1 MSSLSRSIDEAPLAG
16 RPVLPIIWDDACYIA
31 INKPSGLL
39 VHPTELAPGEDSC
52 LKVLRDQIGLRL
64 YPVHRLDRQTS
75 GVLIFAKSS
84 DAARAL
90 MTSWPEG
97 NVRKSYQAIVRG
109 WTAEEG
115 LVDRPLRETP
125 EKPRV
130 PAQTRYRRERV
141 IELPDPVG
149 RYTTARYSW
158 VRVETLT
165 GRQHQVR
172 KHLLSI
178 SHPIVGDT
186 TYGDGDHNRYFRAKF
201 GIHRLLLHA
210 DTVEFGYPG
219 TGAQV
224 ALAAAVPTEFA
235 RVFAPAPPPA

>member
-1 MSSLSRSIDEAPLAG
+1 
-16 RPVLPIIWDDACYIA
+16 VLPILWEDSDYVA
-31 INKPSGLL
+31 IDKPSHLL

-52 LKVLRDQIGLRL
+52 LKILRDQIGLRL

-84 DAARAL
+84 DSARAL

-97 NVRKSYQAIVRG
+97 KVRKSYQAIVRG

-115 LVDRPLRETP
+115 FVDRPLRETP
-125 EKPRV
+125 DKPRV
-130 PAQTRYRRERV
+130 PAHSNYRRKRT

-149 RYTTARYSW
+149 RYATARYSW
-158 VRVETLT
+158 VEVETLT
-165 GRQHQVR
+165 GRSHQVR

-186 TYGDGDHNRYFRAKF
+186 TYGDGDHNRYFRTKF
-201 GIHRLLLHA
+201 GLHRLLLHA
-210 DTVEFGYPG
+210 ASVEFEYPG
-219 TGAQV
+219 TGGIVRLEAP
-224 ALAAAVPTEFA
+224 VPEAFT
-235 RVFAPAPPPA
+235 RVFGDS

>member
-1 MSSLSRSIDEAPLAG
+1 VLWSDAG
-16 RPVLPIIWDDACYIA
+16 YVA

-52 LKVLRDQIGLRL
+52 LRVLRDQLGIRL

-84 DAARAL
+84 ESARAL
-90 MTSWPEG
+90 MSTWPEG
-97 NVRKSYQAIVRG
+97 SVRKRYQAIVRG
-109 WTAEEG
+109 WTAEQGE
-115 LVDRPLRETP
+115 VDRPLRETP

-130 PAQTRYRRERV
+130 PARTLYRRKQV
-141 IELPDPVG
+141 IELGDPVG
-149 RYTTARYSW
+149 RYATARYSW
-158 VRVETLT
+158 VEVDTLT

-178 SHPIVGDT
+178 AHPIVGDT
-186 TYGDGDHNRYFRAKF
+186 TYGDGDHNRYFRSKF

-210 DTVEFGYPG
+210 SRLEFVYPG
-219 TGAQV
+219 TGA
-224 ALAAAVPTEFA
+224 ALQIEAPVPEAFE
-235 RVFAPAPPPA
+235 RVFRGEPPAQ

>member
-1 MSSLSRSIDEAPLAG
+1 MGGPASDSPSSPLVAPRPTLSI
-16 RPVLPIIWDDACYIA
+16 VWDDEGYVA
-31 INKPSGLL
+31 IDKPSGLL
-39 VHPTELAPGEDSC
+39 VHPTALAPGEDSC
-52 LKVLRDQIGLRL
+52 LKILRDQIGLRL

-90 MTSWPEG
+90 MMSWPEG

-115 LVDRPLRETP
+115 FVDRPLRETP
-125 EKPRV
+125 EKSRV
-130 PAQTRYRRERV
+130 SAHTDYRRKHV
-141 IELPDPVG
+141 VELPDPVG
-149 RYTTARYSW
+149 RYATARYSW
-158 VRVETLT
+158 VEVRTLT

-186 TYGDGDHNRYFRAKF
+186 TYGDGDHNRYFRTKF

-210 DTVEFGYPG
+210 GTVEFGYPG
-219 TGAQV
+219 TGALV
-224 ALAAAVPTEFA
+224 RLAAPVPADFS
-235 RVFAPAPPPA
+235 RVFGLS